1 MKKNILSIA
10 ILGVATLFSSCSGST
25 SLLQGLNQPTQS
37 QTTNTTPDLLTS
49 SLGNLLGA
57 LTGGT
62 SVSQNDLVGTWKYKG
77 ADCVFETENLLMKAG
92 GEFAATQV
100 ETKVNEYLTKYGLT
114 GNQFEITFNKDN
126 TYSANIKGRALQ
138 GTYSYN
144 PETKKVTLTYL
155 NGLGTISPIVAKNGT
170 TISLLYEADALMNF
184 LTKISATSNNTTLSS
199 LSTLLKS
206 YDGMLIGWELQK

>member
-126 TYSANIKGRALQ
+126 TYSAN
-138 GTYSYN
+138 
-144 PETKKVTLTYL
+144 
-155 NGLGTISPIVAKNGT
+155 TIGKRCC
-170 TISLLYEADALMNF
+170 L
-184 LTKISATSNNTTLSS
+184 
-199 LSTLLKS
+199 
-206 YDGMLIGWELQK
+206 